1 MIGAHGLI
9 FISITGKAYQVDV
22 TSYEA
27 IAASVEA
34 IIREFNGRLDVF
46 VANSGI
52 PWTQGPMAEGET
64 SSQLEHYRK
73 VMATDMDS
81 VFYCARVAAIHWKR
95 QKLEQTTIDGTP
107 LEPAFREGSFVATAS
122 MSGSIV
128 NIPQMQAAYNAAKAG
143 VIHLCMP
150 FSPLFSF
157 ASLFCQACFLH

>member
-1 MIGAHGLI
+1 M
-9 FISITGKAYQVDV
+9 

-27 IAASVEA
+27 VAASIEE

-81 VFYCARVAAIHWKR
+81 VFYCARIAAIHWKR
-95 QKLEQTTIDGTP
+95 QKLEQTTIDGKP

-143 VIHLCMP
+143 VIHLCMHI
-150 FSPLFSF
+150 FLFI
-157 ASLFCQACFLH
+157 LY